1 LLLFTLSSVQSAWAG
16 PPTDQLREGV
26 EQVVKTLKDPQL
38 RGDSKT
44 DERMA
49 AIGRL
54 ADKIFD
60 FTETAKRAL
69 RQHWAERTPAERE
82 EFVRLFTGLIQRTY
96 LSKVDQYNPEMTFQG
111 DTVDG
116 DEAIVRTG
124 RGAAVG
130 TGAAVGLDDAVSAAL
145 PDGVRRRVEPRG
157 APRVHAR
164 ACLKPM
170 RAAPVGAA
178 MTPARPEARQT
189 PGRGTTCASLLRSLS
204 KSWANEDVRMIVLN

>member
-1 LLLFTLSSVQSAWAG
+1 MIPHHAHILWTLMLLFTLSSVQSAWAG

-38 RGDSKT
+38 MGDSKA

-49 AIGRL
+49 AISRL

-69 RQHWAERTPAERE
+69 RQHWAQRTAAERE

-96 LSKVDQYNPEMTFQG
+96 LSKVDQYNSEMTFQG

-116 DEAIVRTG
+116 DEAIVRT
-124 RGAAVG
+124 
-130 TGAAVGLDDAVSAAL
+130 TLI
-145 PDGVRRRVEPRG
+145 
-157 APRVHAR
+157 
-164 ACLKPM
+164 
-170 RAAPVGAA
+170 
-178 MTPARPEARQT
+178 
-189 PGRGTTCASLLRSLS
+189 LS
-204 KSWANEDVRMIVLN
+204 KGGELSLNYRMHQTRDRWQVYDLEVAGISLVANYRSQFNKIIRADSYETLVARLKSHQTDLSAPSMISSGRAER